1 MNELIKVSASG
12 IRELGVVPTD
22 PYEIADVIV
31 EKGEESPINIKIHYE
46 KCNITGIDSIHVDKV
61 TGFEKDPKTSKFRMR
76 GHLKLS
82 TISGPYQVSGKV
94 LLLPITGR
102 GWSEIKFEN
111 VSLRVSLQTHVDTR
125 NGKEFLIIDR
135 VVVKMETE
143 KLRIKLENLFNHK
156 ELSDGM
162 NAILNDNDQLIFKEL
177 QVPLQNVLEKVARQI
192 VAPVFNKFP
201 YNEMFLDE

>member
-102 GWSEIKFEN
+102 GWSEIKFGN
-111 VSLRVSLQTHVDTR
+111 ANFR
-125 NGKEFLIIDR
+125 
-135 VVVKMETE
+135 
-143 KLRIKLENLFNHK
+143 LF
-156 ELSDGM
+156 SD
-162 NAILNDNDQLIFKEL
+162 
-177 QVPLQNVLEKVARQI
+177 
-192 VAPVFNKFP
+192 
-201 YNEMFLDE
+201 